1 MLERQTTEEKTG
13 RLASYYEGKNVLV
26 TGGSGFVG
34 GHLAKALVAMK
45 ANVTVF
51 DLRTDTNVEAVI
63 NDPTLDLRSKL
74 KVVKGDL
81 SSSESVHQA
90 VREGNFHFIFNFA
103 AYATV
108 IEKAVESPYDT
119 ILANTLGLVNVM
131 EAARA
136 QKVPPI
142 VFHASTDKVYG
153 EMEGESYEEEKTPL
167 RGIGV
172 YDGAK
177 LAADVF
183 ARTYYDVFRL
193 PTVVMRMCNIFGPC
207 DFNTGYRLIP
217 KALRNLYA
225 KPEPSAPELYFDSID
240 HWRDYLYVDDC
251 VRAALLLA
259 YHSECRGKVFNLSAA
274 KYISTPEL
282 MKLVV
287 TTAYEVEKKLDP
299 TRAEAILSNGIVV
312 KVRPNA
318 TNVVAISKQ
327 HLNGSKL
334 RQTTGFEP
342 TVSFQDGLER
352 TIRAYREHYLSRR
365 L

>member
-1 MLERQTTEEKTG
+1 
-13 RLASYYEGKNVLV
+13 
-26 TGGSGFVG
+26 
-34 GHLAKALVAMK
+34 
-45 ANVTVF
+45 
-51 DLRTDTNVEAVI
+51 
-63 NDPTLDLRSKL
+63 
-74 KVVKGDL
+74 
-81 SSSESVHQA
+81 
-90 VREGNFHFIFNFA
+90 
-103 AYATV
+103 
-108 IEKAVESPYDT
+108 
-119 ILANTLGLVNVM
+119 
-131 EAARA
+131 
-136 QKVPPI
+136 
-142 VFHASTDKVYG
+142 
-153 EMEGESYEEEKTPL
+153 
-167 RGIGV
+167 
-172 YDGAK
+172 
-177 LAADVF
+177 VF

-259 YHSECRGKVFNLSAA
+259 YHNECRGKVFNLSAA
-274 KYISTPEL
+274 KYIATPEL

-287 TTAYEVEKKLDP
+287 TTAYEIEKKLDP
-299 TRAEAILSNGIVV
+299 TRAEAILSNGIIV

-342 TVSFQDGLER
+342 SVQFQDGLER